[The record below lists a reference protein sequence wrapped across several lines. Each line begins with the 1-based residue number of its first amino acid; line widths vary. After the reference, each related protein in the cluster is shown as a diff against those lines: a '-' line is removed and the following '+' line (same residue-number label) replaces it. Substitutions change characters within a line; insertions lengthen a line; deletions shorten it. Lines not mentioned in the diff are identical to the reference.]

1 MPEPLS
7 ETVRRAQAGDQAAIA
22 TLVAEQQRYVYSIA
36 MSITRDPADAA
47 DLTQDALIRFIRAIG
62 SYRGETKLSTWLYR
76 LVVNLGID
84 RMRRRGAPPIRLDDE
99 GVDVDVASDDPIDD
113 VAAVAERAEEAQI
126 VRAAVSKLPDA
137 QRLALTLHYFEDQRY
152 EDIAEVMGVPLNT
165 VKSHIRRGKERLAV
179 LLAPALEEPRR
190 AGSLLMDDRQL
201 WDRTTARL
209 GARPRRPGPAR
220 RWSIDPPAD
229 VQRSILAAVLQ
240 ATCQPDADHG
250 RRCRR
255 SRRPPDPA
263 CGVPAARRRPRSLRG
278 GPLLAPGPLR
288 RGPAGSRRC

>member
-7 ETVRRAQAGDQAAIA
+7 ETIRRAQAGDQAAIA

-36 MSITRDPADAA
+36 MSITRDPTDAA

-99 GVDVDVASDDPIDD
+99 GIDVDVASDDPIDD

-126 VRAAVSKLPDA
+126 VRAAVAQLPDA

-179 LLAPALEEPRR
+179 VLAPTL
-190 AGSLLMDDRQL
+190 GSHATQE
-201 WDRTTARL
+201 AR
-209 GARPRRPGPAR
+209 
-220 RWSIDPPAD
+220 
-229 VQRSILAAVLQ
+229 
-240 ATCQPDADHG
+240 
-250 RRCRR
+250 
-255 SRRPPDPA
+255 
-263 CGVPAARRRPRSLRG
+263 
-278 GPLLAPGPLR
+278 
-288 RGPAGSRRC
+288 

>member
-7 ETVRRAQAGDQAAIA
+7 ETIRRAQAGDQAAIA

-36 MSITRDPADAA
+36 MSITKDPTDAA
-47 DLTQDALIRFIRAIG
+47 DLTQDALIRFVRAIG

-99 GVDVDVASDDPIDD
+99 GLDIDLASDDPIDD
-113 VAAVAERAEEAQI
+113 VAAVAERVEEAQI

-152 EDIAEVMGVPLNT
+152 EDIADVMGVPLNT

-179 LLAPALEEPRR
+179 LLRPALE
-190 AGSLLMDDRQL
+190 S
-201 WDRTTARL
+201 RT
-209 GARPRRPGPAR
+209 
-220 RWSIDPPAD
+220 
-229 VQRSILAAVLQ
+229 
-240 ATCQPDADHG
+240 
-250 RRCRR
+250 
-255 SRRPPDPA
+255 
-263 CGVPAARRRPRSLRG
+263 
-278 GPLLAPGPLR
+278 APG
-288 RGPAGSRRC
+288 GS